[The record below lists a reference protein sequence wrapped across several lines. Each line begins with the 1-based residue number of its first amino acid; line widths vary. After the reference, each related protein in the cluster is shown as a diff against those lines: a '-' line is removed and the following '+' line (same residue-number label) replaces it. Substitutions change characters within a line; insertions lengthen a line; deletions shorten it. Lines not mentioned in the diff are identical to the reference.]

1 MKFINKLLLLSL
13 LFSTIVYAKTTTC
26 YKNNWNSISTIE
38 NIALDG
44 GECDGKFSLSDMKKD
59 GWIVAD
65 IKIESEQNNL
75 SYKYILIKD
84 EKNSN
89 LLNAVSSKK
98 SFDINPIALRIE
110 NVENNSTTIEIP
122 DLTIG
127 QSGIVVH
134 IYENDKRL
142 IVSNAK
148 VISSNDKG
156 STIEFFA
163 FDDLKQ
169 DAIPTSK
176 RGVQK
181 GDILLLNY
189 MYQSSLLI
197 APTQELFQLVSANFK
212 YNNFLHTD
220 IFAANLKVNATAL
233 PTKESLQ
240 EFAIK
245 QNLGTIFIVVND
257 KVNILDTKTFSILSQ
272 YNIVYEKNNL
282 QMPFFTRV
290 ENIEDD
296 IFSFSIPFLS
306 EKKPDNYEEYYKYIL
321 GIK

>member
-1 MKFINKLLLLSL
+1 MKSINKLLFLLT
-13 LFSTIVYAKTTTC
+13 LFSSIIYAKTTTC
-26 YKNNWNSISTIE
+26 YKNDWNSVSTIE
-38 NIALDG
+38 DVALDG
-44 GECDGKFSLSDMKKD
+44 GECNGKYSLVDMKKD

-65 IKIESEQNNL
+65 IKIESNQNKL
-75 SYKYILIKD
+75 SYKYFLIKD

-110 NVENNSTTIEIP
+110 NIENNSTIIEIP
-122 DLTIG
+122 NLTVG

-148 VISSNDKG
+148 VINSDNKG
-156 STIEFFA
+156 SKIEFFA

-220 IFAANLKVNATAL
+220 IFAANLKVNATSL
-233 PTKESLQ
+233 PTKKSLQ

-245 QNLGTIFIVVND
+245 QNLGTIFIIVND

-272 YNIVYEKNNL
+272 YDIVYEKNNL